1 MLISIVESNRQ
12 RFVISGKPRPRG
24 HRHHIFKDV
33 KPSSNSKKRKTTQV
47 TKIVTVSGDGKETIK
62 NFNHQDNQLINNWD
76 SNQQNH
82 QSNNHGQNHK
92 VVKKFSNHG
101 QAISDY
107 DYPANHPAHN
117 QNWKQKMNNH
127 PPNPY
132 PDSDNPYPDGSFPT
146 NPHSPNLP
154 SRPFPP
160 NPPPDP
166 QMFSVQLPPWNVPK
180 YREYTTKCCTVI
192 NITSTDHSNEVEKGK
207 QLNVLFWKSLV
218 SASQNCMY
226 FRCSG
231 YLQF

>member
-1 MLISIVESNRQ
+1 MKILIYMGCFLVLISIVESNRQ

-107 DYPANHPAHN
+107 DNPANHPAHN
-117 QNWKQKMNNH
+117 QNWKQEMNNHIH

-132 PDSDNPYPDGSFPT
+132 PDGSYPT
-146 NPHSPNLP
+146 NPHFNPH
-154 SRPFPP
+154 RPHPPP
-160 NPPPDP
+160 NPMYETPYH
-166 QMFSVQLPPWNVPK
+166 PWNLPK
-180 YREYTTKCCTVI
+180 NEEYTTQCCKTFNVS
-192 NITSTDHSNEVEKGK
+192 TSDTSNDIIRGNTKD
-207 QLNVLFWKSLV
+207 
-218 SASQNCMY
+218 
-226 FRCSG
+226 
-231 YLQF
+231 